1 MAETAAQPYS
11 KWYLRY
17 ALGLLVVV
25 YAFNFIDR
33 QILVIIQESIKKD
46 LGLSDAQL
54 GLLSGFTFAIFYV
67 SVGIP
72 IARLADRGVRRNVI
86 AWSVGI
92 WSVMTAVCGVAGS
105 YVQLLAARIGVGI
118 GEAGASPPAHAIISD
133 YFPPATR
140 TRALSIYSAGIY
152 LGILSA
158 NVLGGW
164 LNQHIGWRMTFV
176 AVGLPG
182 LVIALLVR
190 YTIREPRRGQSDPIP
205 VEAKPAPPL
214 AEAIRTIWSVPAFR
228 YAALASGFNAFVNYG
243 GGNFA
248 ISFFARSHHL
258 SPAHIGAT
266 YGLAYGIAGMTGT
279 FLGGAIATK
288 VGRTDFRRYALVPAT
303 AMAIGLILRLFAY
316 TATDSTR
323 SMALLIP
330 AEMLGAFFL
339 GPTIAIGHALVVPG
353 LRAFTSSI
361 LFFVLNLIGL
371 GGGPLFTGLVSDY
384 LAPRFGTE
392 SLRWALMTTSL
403 AAIPCVVLYFL
414 SYRVLGRD
422 LDRAHAAR
430 D

>member
-1 MAETAAQPYS
+1 MSDAPAEPYS

-17 ALGLLVVV
+17 ALGLLAVV

-33 QILVIIQESIKKD
+33 TILVILQESIKKD

-72 IARLADRGVRRNVI
+72 VARIADRGVRRNVI
-86 AWSVGI
+86 AWSVAL
-92 WSVMTAVCGVAGS
+92 WSAMTAVCGMAGS
-105 YVQLLAARIGVGI
+105 YLQLLAARIGVGV
-118 GEAGASPPAHAIISD
+118 GEAGGSPPAHAIISD
-133 YFPPATR
+133 YFPPASR

-164 LNQHIGWRMTFV
+164 LNQQVGWRMTFV

-182 LVIALLVR
+182 ILIALLVR
-190 YTIREPRRGQSDPIP
+190 YTIREPRRGQSDPVP
-205 VEAKPAPPL
+205 VAAAPPPPL
-214 AEAIRTIWSVPAFR
+214 GEAFRTLWSIPAFR
-228 YAALASGFNAFVNYG
+228 LAALASGFNAFVTYG
-243 GGNFA
+243 CGNFGV
-248 ISFFARSHHL
+248 SFFVRSHHL
-258 SPAHIGAT
+258 TPTQIGAT
-266 YGLAYGIAGMTGT
+266 YGAAYGIAGMVGT
-279 FLGGAIATK
+279 LLGGQIAAR
-288 VGRTDFRRYALVPAT
+288 VGRTDFRRYALVPAA
-303 AMAIGLILRLFAY
+303 AMTIAAVLRLLAY
-316 TATDSTR
+316 TAAGSTQA
-323 SMALLIP
+323 MVFLVP
-330 AEMLGAFFL
+330 AEMFSAFFL
-339 GPTIAIGHALVVPG
+339 GPTIAIGHALVAPG

-384 LAPRFGTE
+384 LKPTFGPE

-403 AAIPCVVLYFL
+403 AAIPCVVLYLL

-422 LDRAHAAR
+422 LDRVRAGRA
-430 D
+430 